1 MLFRGNIT
9 ARTNMP
15 HRVQPP
21 WNNKTSLQQADQSI
35 ATVERHA
42 ASHRHVADAV
52 HNLTQ
57 ALQTAVEDGVSDGKR
72 HVNTVARYT
81 AEHVQLE

>member
-1 MLFRGNIT
+1 M
-9 ARTNMP
+9 
-15 HRVQPP
+15 
-21 WNNKTSLQQADQSI
+21 I

-57 ALQTAVEDGVSDGKR
+57 AVHDGVSEGKR

-81 AEHVQLE
+81 VGACATGATVLNYFDIKLVFQKQRRDKDS